1 MTDNWEQ
8 TSEISMTVQ
17 SAEMRVPSL
26 AGGRHLLLSC
36 RLVNIARGNCR
47 LEVHPTHDDEAGENI
62 LHIPIDRPV
71 MQGVLHVDP
80 DLFAKMSTDVIR
92 SGSRPVNIV
101 VTLAEA
107 LAVSIAGDLRID
119 EETSIKVADAG
130 FVFSMK

>member
-8 TSEISMTVQ
+8 TNEISMTVQ

-26 AGGRHLLLSC
+26 AGRRHLLLSC

-47 LEVHPTHDDEAGENI
+47 LEIHPTHDGEAGENI
-62 LHIPIDRPV
+62 LNIPIDRPV
-71 MQGVLHVDP
+71 MQGVLYVDP

-92 SGSRPVNIV
+92 SGNRPVNIV

-119 EETSIKVADAG
+119 EETSIKVADAS

>member
-1 MTDNWEQ
+1 MMT
-8 TSEISMTVQ
+8 
-17 SAEMRVPSL
+17 R
-26 AGGRHLLLSC
+26 R
-36 RLVNIARGNCR
+36 
-47 LEVHPTHDDEAGENI
+47 GENI

-71 MQGVLHVDP
+71 MKGVLHVAP
-80 DLFAKMSTDVIR
+80 DLFAKMSTDVMR

-119 EETSIKVADAG
+119 EETSIKVADAS

>member
-8 TSEISMTVQ
+8 TKKISMTVQ

-26 AGGRHLLLSC
+26 VGGRHLLLSC

-47 LEVHPTHDDEAGENI
+47 LEVHPTQDNEKCENI
-62 LHIPIDRPV
+62 IHIPIDRPL
-71 MQGVLHVDP
+71 MQCVLHVAP
-80 DLFAKMSTDVIR
+80 DLFAKMCTDVMR
-92 SGSRPVNIV
+92 TGNRPANIV
-101 VTLAEA
+101 VTLADN

-119 EETSIKVADAG
+119 EETSIKVADAS

>member
-36 RLVNIARGNCR
+36 RLGNIARGNCR

>member
-36 RLVNIARGNCR
+36 RLVNIARGSCR
-47 LEVHPTHDDEAGENI
+47 LKVHPTHDDEAGENI

-71 MQGVLHVDP
+71 MQGVLHVAP
-80 DLFAKMSTDVIR
+80 DLFAKMSTDVMR

-119 EETSIKVADAG
+119 EETSIKVADAS

>member
-8 TSEISMTVQ
+8 TKKISMTVQ

-26 AGGRHLLLSC
+26 AGGRHLLLAC

-47 LEVHPTHDDEAGENI
+47 LEVHPTQDNKKCENI
-62 LHIPIDRPV
+62 IHIPIDRPL
-71 MQGVLHVDP
+71 MQCVLHVAP
-80 DLFAKMSTDVIR
+80 DLFAKMCTDVMR
-92 SGSRPVNIV
+92 TGNRPANIV
-101 VTLAEA
+101 VTLADN

-119 EETSIKVADAG
+119 DETSIKVADAS

>member
-1 MTDNWEQ
+1 MNDNWEQ

-26 AGGRHLLLSC
+26 AGGRHLSLSC

-47 LEVHPTHDDEAGENI
+47 LEVHPTHGDEAGENM

-71 MQGVLHVDP
+71 MQGVLHVTP
-80 DLFAKMSTDVIR
+80 DLFAKMSTDVMR

-119 EETSIKVADAG
+119 EETSIKVADAS

>member
-36 RLVNIARGNCR
+36 RLVNIARGSCR

-71 MQGVLHVDP
+71 MQGVLHVAP
-80 DLFAKMSTDVIR
+80 DLFAKMSTDVMR
-92 SGSRPVNIV
+92 SDSRPVNIV

-119 EETSIKVADAG
+119 EETSIKVADAS